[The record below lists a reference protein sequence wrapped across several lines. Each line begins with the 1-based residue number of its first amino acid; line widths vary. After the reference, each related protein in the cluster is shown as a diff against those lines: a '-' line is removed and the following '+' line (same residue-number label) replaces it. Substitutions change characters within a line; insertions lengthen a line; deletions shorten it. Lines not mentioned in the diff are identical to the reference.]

1 MNQESKTTGQAP
13 VAVGVSAGQEPIKYE
28 TGKGCLL
35 FVVIGLVLLG
45 VMVGMI
51 VVLGDPTPIAG

>member
-1 MNQESKTTGQAP
+1 MNQESKAAGQVP
-13 VAVGVSAGQEPIKYE
+13 GAVGVSAGQEPIKYE
-28 TGKGCLL
+28 TGKGCIL